1 LNYLIQKN
9 KGVFCINSE
18 KKLQGRLIQ
27 KIGEGMMK
35 GIDLATGK
43 DVDSINKF
51 VDQQKKLHPEL
62 KDNPGALA
70 DRLISKRKWYASTA
84 SFCWGCGG
92 WFTIVPNLAHIW
104 RIHGR
109 LVLTIAYIYGYD
121 LNDPERREEI
131 ALCFALSGGNEALK
145 NLVKEAGMAGAK
157 KALLTPAMKEIIKKL
172 PNKIITIAGKKS
184 LLNVAKV
191 VPIAGGLV
199 SGVMDFFSTTGI
211 GKAAKEFYS

>member
-1 LNYLIQKN
+1 MD
-9 KGVFCINSE
+9 KGENL
-18 KKLQGRLIQ
+18 KGKLIQ

-35 GIDLATGK
+35 GIDLATGN
-43 DVDSINKF
+43 DVVSIKKF
-51 VDQQKKLHPEL
+51 VDQQRQLHPEL
-62 KDNPGALA
+62 KDDPGALA
-70 DRLISKRKWYASTA
+70 DRLINKRKWYASTA

-121 LNDPERREEI
+121 LEDPERREEI

-145 NLVKEAGMAGAK
+145 NVIKEAGMVGAK
-157 KALLTPAMKEIIKKL
+157 KALLTPVMKEIIKKL
-172 PNKIITIAGKKS
+172 PNRIITIAGEKS
-184 LLNVAKV
+184 ILNVVKV
-191 VPIAGGLV
+191 VPIVGGIV

>member
-1 LNYLIQKN
+1 MN
-9 KGVFCINSE
+9 KGENL
-18 KKLQGRLIQ
+18 KGKLIQ
-27 KIGEGMMK
+27 KISEGMMK
-35 GIDLATGK
+35 GIDLAAGN
-43 DVDSINKF
+43 DVVSIKKF
-51 VDQQKKLHPEL
+51 VDHQRRLHPEL

-70 DRLISKRKWYASTA
+70 DRLINKRKWYASIA

-121 LNDPERREEI
+121 LEDPERREEI

-145 NLVKEAGMAGAK
+145 NVIKEAGLVGAK
-157 KALLTPAMKEIIKKL
+157 KALLKPAMKEIIKKI
-172 PNKIITIAGKKS
+172 PNKIITIAGNKS
-184 LLNVAKV
+184 ILNVAKV
-191 VPIAGGLV
+191 VVVVGGLV
-199 SGVMDFFSTTGI
+199 SGVMDFFSTNGI

>member
-1 LNYLIQKN
+1 MDN
-9 KGVFCINSE
+9 GE
-18 KKLQGRLIQ
+18 KLQGKLIQ
-27 KIGEGMMK
+27 QIGAGMMK

-43 DVDSINKF
+43 DVVSIKKF
-51 VDQQKKLHPEL
+51 VDQQIQLHPDL
-62 KDNPGALA
+62 KNNPGALA
-70 DRLISKRKWYASTA
+70 DRLIKKRKWYASTV

-109 LVLTIAYIYGYD
+109 LVLTIAYIYGHD

-145 NLVKEAGMAGAK
+145 NVLKEVGMVGAK

-184 LLNVAKV
+184 LLNVGKV
-191 VPIAGGLV
+191 VPIAGGII